1 MIQNARLECRI
12 TKALDKRL
20 KMLVTKLQKKDS
32 RINKTRV
39 VVEAIEDK
47 LEKEGLR

>member
-39 VVEAIEDK
+39 VVEAIEEK
-47 LEKEGLR
+47 LDREGL